1 MIYSENTVLNIKPT
15 SLPGTS
21 NYDHVFFP
29 AEIKLLFEKKPRT
42 L

>member
-15 SLPGTS
+15 GQPGTS
-21 NYDHVFFP
+21 NYDPVFFP
-29 AEIKLLFEKKPRT
+29 AEINLFFDKKPE